1 LQTTDATPIG
11 DDGCSTSPEITT
23 TLGDDMS
30 VDDRTR
36 NDLYRKLES
45 VLGAEEANTLMAH
58 LPPTTWRDLATRA
71 DVEHLGIALR
81 AETHALGTELR
92 SEIQTLGTELRSEIH
107 ALGTELRSEIQTLG
121 TELRAEMVTAVNRQI
136 KWLITFGA
144 AWTTLLLAAAQ
155 LIA

>member
-1 LQTTDATPIG
+1 
-11 DDGCSTSPEITT
+11 
-23 TLGDDMS
+23 MS

-58 LPPTTWRDLATRA
+58 LPPTTWRELATRP
-71 DVEHLGIALR
+71 DVDHLGIALR
-81 AETHALGTELR
+81 AE
-92 SEIQTLGTELRSEIH
+92 IQTLNTKIDN
-107 ALGTELRSEIQTLG
+107 LG

-144 AWTTLLLAAAQ
+144 AWTTLLLVATQ
-155 LIA
+155 LLA

>member
-1 LQTTDATPIG
+1 
-11 DDGCSTSPEITT
+11 
-23 TLGDDMS
+23 MS

-92 SEIQTLGTELRSEIH
+92 SELQT
-107 ALGTELRSEIQTLG
+107 LGTELRSEIQTLG

>member
-1 LQTTDATPIG
+1 
-11 DDGCSTSPEITT
+11 
-23 TLGDDMS
+23 MS

-36 NDLYRKLES
+36 NNLYRKLES
-45 VLGAEEANTLMAH
+45 VLGTEEANTLMAH

-71 DVEHLGIALR
+71 DVDHLGIALR
-81 AETHALGTELR
+81 AEIQTLDTKIDHLGTELR
-92 SEIQTLGTELRSEIH
+92 AEMQTLGTELRSEMQT
-107 ALGTELRSEIQTLG
+107 LGTELRAEMQTLG

-144 AWTTLLLAAAQ
+144 AWTTLLLAATQ

>member
-1 LQTTDATPIG
+1 
-11 DDGCSTSPEITT
+11 
-23 TLGDDMS
+23 MS

-92 SEIQTLGTELRSEIH
+92 SEIQTLGTELR
-107 ALGTELRSEIQTLG
+107 
-121 TELRAEMVTAVNRQI
+121 AEMVTAVNRQI

>member
-1 LQTTDATPIG
+1 
-11 DDGCSTSPEITT
+11 
-23 TLGDDMS
+23 MS
-30 VDDRTR
+30 DDDRTR

-92 SEIQTLGTELRSEIH
+92 SEIQTLGTELR
-107 ALGTELRSEIQTLG
+107 
-121 TELRAEMVTAVNRQI
+121 AEMVTAVNRQI

>member
-1 LQTTDATPIG
+1 
-11 DDGCSTSPEITT
+11 
-23 TLGDDMS
+23 MS

-58 LPPTTWRDLATRA
+58 LPPTTWRELATRP
-71 DVEHLGIALR
+71 DVDHLGIALR
-81 AETHALGTELR
+81 AEIQALGTELR
-92 SEIQTLGTELRSEIH
+92 AEIQTLGTELRAEIQ
-107 ALGTELRSEIQTLG
+107 ALDTNIDNLGTELRAEIQTLDTKIDNLG

-144 AWTTLLLAAAQ
+144 AWTTLLLVATQ
-155 LIA
+155 LLA